1 MIISKPRR
9 QALHFP
15 ALTLLTLRQS
25 WCNICTY
32 NRRTQRTNYFFLC
45 TFKGT
50 RIIFA
55 QAISIPLYRFANF
68 VLGIRA
74 SETMKWSLHFPRHCK
89 RMQFAIFK
97 KTLLIWSFS
106 GLHSCCT
113 PVWIDQEPFVEMLHS
128 DNTQLWVDLRLTFN
142 QIFFWYS
149 PTIETC
155 WILKPID
162 RVFGYIWL
170 LYA

>member
-1 MIISKPRR
+1 MSWNVPKTSKPYFCISLN
-9 QALHFP
+9 ATGPGFDV
-15 ALTLLTLRQS
+15 LLL
-25 WCNICTY
+25 ICTY
-32 NRRTQRTNYFFLC
+32 RRSTQRTNYFFLC

-128 DNTQLWVDLRLTFN
+128 DNSMVWVDLRLTFEPN
-142 QIFFWYS
+142 
-149 PTIETC
+149 
-155 WILKPID
+155 
-162 RVFGYIWL
+162 L
-170 LYA
+170 LFDVVQLFCSM